1 MSDEEVRFALFV
13 VLVLTIAILLIVTG
27 HNAAVALGSL

>member
-1 MSDEEVRFALFV
+1 MSDDEVKFTMFV
-13 VLVLTIAILLIVTG
+13 ILVLTIVILLIVTG